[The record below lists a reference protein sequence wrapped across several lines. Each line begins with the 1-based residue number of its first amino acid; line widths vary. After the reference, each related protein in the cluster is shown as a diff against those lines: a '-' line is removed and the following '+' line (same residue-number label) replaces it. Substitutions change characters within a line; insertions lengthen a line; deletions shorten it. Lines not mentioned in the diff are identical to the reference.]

1 MQIKIGLSKVLM
13 IFFGVIPL
21 VSGAQDLDPRLQEL
35 IGEGLEKSHKINEKE
50 FESQQAVLDQKL
62 AKSVFLPKITVNG
75 NFTRLNDD
83 VSFDEDTQQ
92 LLMGTQKLLVKEAAG
107 IPFNSAF
114 PEGLPIQEIPPIQE
128 KNILKSSVDLD
139 WVLFSGFKATN
150 ALKASKHKEASL
162 NYATSALKDKI
173 ALKIIETYDKLGL
186 VNASKQVLQTTDDYL
201 KQQEFFVKKAIENGL
216 ATPIERKKIELAR
229 QQLIAKQLEFNHH
242 KTMLI
247 ELLHQLTGE
256 SRESLSGLEPQL
268 SPFAEEN
275 SAGVEKRDEIKA
287 LEEAE
292 KASLYKAKMER
303 SSFIPKLALKGHYE
317 LLKEDLSLLDPQWY
331 VGVGVRWNVFDGNQ
345 SRLEGKK
352 AEFEAR
358 KYREQREEAEEMIE
372 LGITQAEQTLES
384 SRQNTKIV
392 QKEIELAEETYEMV
406 DKQYKNDLA
415 SIKDVLDA
423 LKDLEKAGFKLQ
435 ESNFQERRAMIDLL
449 HTRGQLNY

>member
-35 IGEGLEKSHKINEKE
+35 IGKGLEKSHKINEKE

-139 WVLFSGFKATN
+139 WVLFSGFKASN

>member
-35 IGEGLEKSHKINEKE
+35 IGKGLEKSHKINEKK

-83 VSFDEDTQQ
+83 ISFDEDTQQ

-268 SPFAEEN
+268 SPFAEED
-275 SAGVEKRDEIKA
+275 SAGIEKRDEIKA

-303 SSFIPKLALKGHYE
+303 SNFIPKLALKGHYE

-345 SRLEGKK
+345 SRLEGEK

>member
-1 MQIKIGLSKVLM
+1 
-13 IFFGVIPL
+13 
-21 VSGAQDLDPRLQEL
+21 
-35 IGEGLEKSHKINEKE
+35 
-50 FESQQAVLDQKL
+50 
-62 AKSVFLPKITVNG
+62 
-75 NFTRLNDD
+75 
-83 VSFDEDTQQ
+83 
-92 LLMGTQKLLVKEAAG
+92 MGTQKLLVKEAAG